1 MSKTKPKRRRRRF
14 RIRRKAQPGLVPGT
28 IQPEPASPP
37 SVIEV
42 ICYGPDGLEEKTL
55 SHPRELGPLMQKWP
69 VTWINVDGF
78 GDGTTILQLGEFLG
92 LHRLA
97 LEDVVNLHQR
107 PKIDDYDQYL
117 FIVAQMM
124 QAASDEPP
132 EQLSIFLGR
141 NFVATFSS
149 RPNGDC
155 FDPVRERIRKSKG
168 RLKNAGTD
176 YLAYAL
182 LDTLVDVYFPILE
195 RLSDRIDA
203 IELKVDQQQSHAVM
217 ADIHDLR
224 NELLVVRRAIWPLRD
239 ALNTIVRETHE
250 LIAPE
255 TRVYLRDCYD
265 HTVQIIDLSELYRD
279 LCGDLRDFIVSLVS
293 QRTNDIMK
301 VLTIIATIFIPLSFV
316 AGFYGMNFDPA
327 ASPWNMPELKWR
339 YGYPF
344 AIGVMLAVAAGLL
357 YFFKRK
363 GWIWRRWD

>member
-1 MSKTKPKRRRRRF
+1 MSKTKSKRRRRF
-14 RIRRKAQPGLVPGT
+14 RTRRKTQPGMVPGT
-28 IQPEPASPP
+28 IQPEPSSPP
-37 SVIEV
+37 SEIEV
-42 ICYGPDGLEEKTL
+42 ICFGPDGIEEKKIAD
-55 SHPRELGPLMQKWP
+55 PRELKPLMDKWP
-69 VTWINVDGF
+69 VTWVNVDGF
-78 GDGTTILQLGEFLG
+78 GDGTTIQQLGEFLG

-107 PKIDDYDQYL
+107 PKIDDYESYL

-124 QAASDEPP
+124 KLDEEPP
-132 EQLSIFLGR
+132 EQLSMFLGR

-149 RPNGDC
+149 RPDGDC

-168 RLKNAGTD
+168 RMRNAGPD

-182 LDTLVDVYFPILE
+182 LDSLVDVYFPILE
-195 RLSDRIDA
+195 RLSERIDA
-203 IELKVDQQQSHAVM
+203 IELNVDQNQSQAVM

-239 ALNTIVRETHE
+239 AMNTIVREPHD
-250 LIAPE
+250 LIAAE
-255 TRVYLRDCYD
+255 TRIYLRDCYD

-279 LCGDLRDFIVSLVS
+279 LCSDLRDYIISLVS
-293 QRTNDIMK
+293 QRTNEIMK

-327 ASPWNMPELKWR
+327 SSPLNMPELKW
-339 YGYPF
+339 YFGYPF
-344 AIGVMLAVAAGLL
+344 AIVLMLLVSGGMV

-363 GWIWRRWD
+363 GWLW

>member
-1 MSKTKPKRRRRRF
+1 MSKLKHRKRRRF

-37 SVIEV
+37 STIEV
-42 ICYGPDGLEEKTL
+42 ICYGPDGIEETTIT
-55 SHPRELGPLMQKWP
+55 HPRQLEALMEKWP
-69 VTWINVDGF
+69 VTWVNVDGF
-78 GDGTTILQLGEFLG
+78 GDGTAIRQLGEFLG

-107 PKIDDYDQYL
+107 PKIDDYNDYL

-124 QAASDEPP
+124 KANDQEPP

-149 RPNGDC
+149 RPDGDC

-168 RLKNAGTD
+168 RLRNAAPD

-182 LDTLVDVYFPILE
+182 LDTLVDVYFPVLE

-203 IELKVDQQQSHAVM
+203 IELNVDRNQSHAVM
-217 ADIHDLR
+217 ADIHDIR
-224 NELLVVRRAIWPLRD
+224 SDLLVVRRAIWPLRD

-250 LIAPE
+250 LIAQE

-265 HTVQIIDLSELYRD
+265 HTVQIIDLAELYRD
-279 LCGDLRDFIVSLVS
+279 LCGDLRDFIISLVS
-293 QRTNDIMK
+293 QRTNEIMR
-301 VLTIIATIFIPLSFV
+301 VLTVIATIFMPLSFV
-316 AGFYGMNFDPA
+316 AGFYGMNFDPG
-327 ASPWNMPELKWR
+327 ASPLNMPELKW
-339 YGYPF
+339 YFGYPF
-344 AIGVMLAVAAGLL
+344 AILLMLAIASSQL

-363 GWIWRRWD
+363 GWLWRRRD